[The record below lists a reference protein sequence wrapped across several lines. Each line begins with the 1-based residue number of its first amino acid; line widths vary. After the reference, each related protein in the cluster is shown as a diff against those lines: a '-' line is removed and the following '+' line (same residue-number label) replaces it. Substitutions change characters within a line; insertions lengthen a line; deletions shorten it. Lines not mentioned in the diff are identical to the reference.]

1 MIALPDKPAAD
12 GVAKV
17 RARPP
22 SRVDLR
28 AARPSRQHKLS
39 CGCCGSRDRRAAP
52 RTNATRLHAPL
63 QASQPT
69 TLAATMQASPGKRPP
84 LQVPNAQPQ
93 AQQQQG
99 SPGLP
104 SKRRL
109 AW

>member
-1 MIALPDKPAAD
+1 MEQPPAVGVGKP
-12 GVAKV
+12 
-17 RARPP
+17 P
-22 SRVDLR
+22 
-28 AARPSRQHKLS
+28 
-39 CGCCGSRDRRAAP
+39 
-52 RTNATRLHAPL
+52 
-63 QASQPT
+63 QPT
-69 TLAATMQASPGKRPP
+69 TLAASMQQSPSKRPP